1 MRKEPRRNPKLLGS
15 VINHLN
21 KTLMKKI
28 QITTV
33 TTNAEVQMIAPNAY
47 FTVKA
52 VKALY
57 ALKKI
62 ANDIKEQE
70 KYLKDL
76 NRNDIKCI
84 EFPIE
89 GLKEDLQPSLD
100 FLDELLTAMEGE

>member
-1 MRKEPRRNPKLLGS
+1 
-15 VINHLN
+15 
-21 KTLMKKI
+21 MKKI

-33 TTNAEVQMIAPNAY
+33 TTTADVQMIALNSN

-52 VKALY
+52 VKSLL

-62 ANDIKEQE
+62 ADDIKEQE
-70 KYLKDL
+70 KFLEEH
-76 NRNDIKCI
+76 NRKDIKCI

-100 FLDELLTAMEGE
+100 FLDELVSALEE

>member
-28 QITTV
+28 QMIAV
-33 TTNAEVQMIAPNAY
+33 PAEVQMIVPNAY

-57 ALKKI
+57 ALKQI
-62 ANDIKEQE
+62 EDDIKEQE
-70 KYLKDL
+70 KFLEDHHRK
-76 NRNDIKCI
+76 DIKCI

-100 FLDELLTAMEGE
+100 FLDELVSALEE